1 MRRINSRFGSLL
13 CVFMLTAALVLG
25 FTPDKACA
33 DIKELIIGVGVDAD
47 TLNPQE
53 QTTTLF
59 QNWCDLI
66 YGNFVYQD
74 PEGKLHPRLATSMDV
89 SDDGLTWT
97 LHLRKG
103 NSLVVLH

>member
-1 MRRINSRFGSLL
+1 MKRIDSRFTSLL
-13 CVFMLTAALVLG
+13 FVFMLMAALVLS
-25 FTPDKACA
+25 FTPIEARA
-33 DIKELIIGVGVDAD
+33 DIEEIIIGVGVDAD

-74 PEGKLHPRLATSMDV
+74 PQGKLTLAWQPVWMYPMTV
-89 SDDGLTWT
+89 
-97 LHLRKG
+97 
-103 NSLVVLH
+103 